1 MTHNADGESSTSC
14 RIAGSRRN
22 ISDRIGDWKPFAEVD
37 SSLEEPAG
45 GPVKTRWV
53 EKEGEK
59 GSMKSIN
66 LIHELVPKLVQTR
79 VVDCSFYRD

>member
-1 MTHNADGESSTSC
+1 M
-14 RIAGSRRN
+14 
-22 ISDRIGDWKPFAEVD
+22 D